1 MKEKIFELIKTNLKN
16 PKLYIGLFVVF
27 VIVLLLFPYIDANY
41 FYYSR
46 VEKRIDILDKVTE
59 MDKEVIQNN
68 IILKEEYNSI
78 LNEISKQKDGSLG
91 SVFVTKSSN
100 EVQRYKFLSGALLSW
115 IVAIICLFVKME
127 KWWYKLFGLLI
138 FGLIGGGIGYIS
150 MILPTVISPMCNYI
164 IMPILQCI
172 LFGMLI
178 TGGNESN

>member
-16 PKLYIGLFVVF
+16 PQLYIGLFIVL

-59 MDKEVIQNN
+59 IDKAEIQDN

-100 EVQRYKFLSGALLSW
+100 VVKKYKFLSGALLSW
-115 IVAIICLFVKME
+115 VVAVICLFVKME

-178 TGGNESN
+178 TGGNKSD